1 MTSIEEELRM
11 DEENDAREAEY
22 ILHTL
27 SSELQDRYTTDDIR
41 TMMDLIVEYY
51 YDSGML
57 ECTDAEVEID
67 LQDVADYVAK
77 HAKEYHEKD
86 YPVEDV
92 FFVVQA
98 DFDWQE
104 QNL

>member
-1 MTSIEEELRM
+1 
-11 DEENDAREAEY
+11 
-22 ILHTL
+22 
-27 SSELQDRYTTDDIR
+27 
-41 TMMDLIVEYY
+41 
-51 YDSGML
+51 ML